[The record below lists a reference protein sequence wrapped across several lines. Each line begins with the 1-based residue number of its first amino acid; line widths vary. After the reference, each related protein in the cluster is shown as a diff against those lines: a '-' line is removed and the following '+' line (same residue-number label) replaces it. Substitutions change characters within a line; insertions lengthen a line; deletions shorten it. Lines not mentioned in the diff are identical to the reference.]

1 MADFERI
8 YGSRASY
15 ATTFWDSMDAYFRE
29 GGGKAWVAR
38 VLDATAVEAS
48 LTIGT
53 WTKVTANGAGTWGN
67 ALKVGTVAGVGAG
80 SVQVVVQ
87 DAASALLEMSP
98 EFTTKPDLLAW
109 EGQYV
114 HIVDT
119 TPADVTM
126 PPVTAPASMTG
137 GVFTSASVVEA
148 DYIKALSTLGLNLGP
163 GQVSIPGIT
172 TSTGHKAILAHA
184 AQKNRVAILDA
195 PDNSTAAGLIS
206 AVTAIRQDVN
216 ARYGAMFAPRVI
228 IPGVVP
234 NTVREIPYSPIQA
247 GLISRSFEQLQPA
260 AGVNGI
266 SRIGLAVKYEWTD
279 VERQQLNEGGV
290 DIVRNMDNTIRTYG
304 YRTLVDPVKL
314 PAWVQLNTTRIVMA
328 VKAQAE
334 VAAESHVF
342 RNIDGKG
349 IEIASLHGDL
359 VAICVQFYNQNA
371 LYGSK
376 PDEAFAV
383 DTGSAVNT
391 PESIARGELRANVM
405 LRTSP
410 FSELVVINIIKVPLP
425 STGVDASLV

>member
-8 YGSRASY
+8 YGSRVSY

-38 VLDATAVEAS
+38 VQDATAVEAKHV
-48 LTIGT
+48 IGT
-53 WTKVTANGAGTWGN
+53 WTQITANGAGTWGN
-67 ALKVGTVAGVGAG
+67 ALKVGTVDGVASG
-80 SVQVVVQ
+80 STQIVVQ
-87 DAASALLEMSP
+87 DAAGALLEMSP
-98 EFTTKPDLLAW
+98 EFTTKPDILAW
-109 EGQYV
+109 KGQYV
-114 HIVDT
+114 HVVDT
-119 TPADVTM
+119 VPADVTI
-126 PPVTAPASMTG
+126 PPPTTPIAMTG
-137 GVFTSASVVEA
+137 GVFTAGSVVEA
-148 DYIKALSTLGLNLGP
+148 DYFTALDKLGDNLGP

-172 TSTGHKAILAHA
+172 TSTGHKKILAHA
-184 AQKNRVAILDA
+184 SSHNRVAILDA
-195 PDNSTAAGLIS
+195 PDNSTAAGLIA
-206 AVTAIRQDVN
+206 AVTAIRQDPN
-216 ARYGAMFAPRVI
+216 ARYGAMFAPRVVMA
-228 IPGVVP
+228 GVVP
-234 NTVREIPYSPIQA
+234 NTVREIPYSAIQA

-266 SRIGLAVKYEWTD
+266 SRVALDVKYEWTD
-279 VERQQLNEGGV
+279 TERQQLNEGGV
-290 DIVRNMDNTIRTYG
+290 DIVRAMDNTIRTYG

-334 VAAESHVF
+334 VAAENHVF

-359 VAICVQFYNQNA
+359 VAICLGFYNQNA

-391 PESIARGELRANVM
+391 PETIANGELRANIA